1 MRRANEVIGLP
12 VLTATD
18 SRQIGTIKN
27 IAYSPSRDRVVG
39 FLVDGPDRDALPF
52 SAIREI
58 RADTIVV
65 SSEDVLRETDDVHE
79 IRNAL
84 DSDIELDDLNV
95 LDRDGDEIGTIEDTF
110 IDLETGRVLGFQIH
124 SSGEGF
130 PGAGDKDEDRKFFL
144 RFDRITSWDD
154 DGVRVSYSKRDD
166 DLYRERYPE
175 GYEGYRRRR
184 AA

>member
-27 IAYSPSRDRVVG
+27 IAYSRSRDRVVG

-52 SAIREI
+52 SAVRDIK
-58 RADTIVV
+58 ADTIVV
-65 SSEDVLRETDDVHE
+65 TSEDVLRDTDDVPD
-79 IRNAL
+79 IRNAV
-84 DSDIELDDLNV
+84 DSDIEFDDLKV
-95 LDRDGDEIGTIEDTF
+95 QDRDGDEIGTIEDTF
-110 IDLETGRVLGFQIH
+110 IDLETGRVLGFQIY

-130 PGAGDKDEDRKFFL
+130 PGAGDSDEERKFFL
-144 RFDRITSWDD
+144 RFDRIANWDD
-154 DGVRVSYSKRDD
+154 DGIRVSYHKHDE

-175 GYEGYRRRR
+175 GYGGYEGRR

>member
-27 IAYSPSRDRVVG
+27 IAYSETHDRVVG
-39 FLVDGPDRDALPF
+39 FLVDGPDHDALPF

-58 RADTIVV
+58 SADTIVV
-65 SSEDVLRETDDVHE
+65 SSEDVLRDTDDIHE
-79 IRNAL
+79 IRNAV
-84 DSDIELDDLNV
+84 DSDIDLDNLTV
-95 LDRDGDEIGTIEDTF
+95 HDRDGDEIGTIEDTF
-110 IDLETGRVLGFQIH
+110 IDLESGRVLGFQIH

-130 PGAGDKDEDRKFFL
+130 PGAGDADEDRKFFL
-144 RFDRITSWDD
+144 RLDRITHWDD
-154 DGVRVSYSKRDD
+154 DGVRVSYHKRDE

-175 GYEGYRRRR
+175 GYGRYEGRR